1 MSWPR
6 MSQCS
11 YLPDRDPI
19 KDSKNNKLCI
29 SEMCLIGRG
38 EIRLIDKKKK
48 KLWNFIIFMWKKNC
62 FYHNSDLSI
71 LRGWSFQISTKNY
84 YFDVEGKKKKKN
96 RAPDLNSTRKPPV
109 FHNWLEGNRHFPCF
123 FLSHNHIYICNA
135 AASGTLKFCQFPLIS
150 SVWLFISVFF
160 RICMSVF

>member
-1 MSWPR
+1 MANWARKDPEVTLSQDCFFLSRGIEIQTYRTKWENYMQRPRTLTQFSWMSWPR

-84 YFDVEGKKKKKN
+84 YFDVQGKKKKIE
-96 RAPDLNSTRKPPV
+96 PLTWTPP
-109 FHNWLEGNRHFPCF
+109 E
-123 FLSHNHIYICNA
+123 SHQCSII
-135 AASGTLKFCQFPLIS
+135 G
-150 SVWLFISVFF
+150 
-160 RICMSVF
+160 